1 MATLRSLRLKERC
14 GKGDKRRRDN
24 TDCKTAGPQDIM
36 TIMEELVFAFPTDHL
51 WKLITY
57 KEKGLIRGNREVLKK
72 IIQNGLFLKRSEL
85 EEDPSF
91 KQIIPYAIISNKE
104 PERGGV
110 RQRQSFY
117 LFRRTSGQTEKR
129 LHNKFSLGV
138 GGHMNPNDSMESRE
152 QYLIDELKREL
163 YEEVKLLN
171 ECLIEEIEFI
181 GFINDDTIPVGR
193 VHIGLLYNIHVSNKE
208 VYINETDKM
217 TADWIDKSNLA
228 EFYWEMETWSKIAFD
243 FYIK

>member
-1 MATLRSLRLKERC
+1 M
-14 GKGDKRRRDN
+14 N
-24 TDCKTAGPQDIM
+24 N
-36 TIMEELVFAFPTDHL
+36 MEELVFAFPTDGL

-57 KEKGLIRGNREVLKK
+57 KKKGLIRENSEVLKK
-72 IIQNGLFLKRSEL
+72 IVQNGLFLRRSEV

-91 KQIIPYAIISNKE
+91 KQIIPYAIISNKK
-104 PERGGV
+104 
-110 RQRQSFY
+110 SYY

-138 GGHMNPNDSMESRE
+138 GGHMNPDDFMESKE
-152 QYLIDELKREL
+152 QYLVDELKREL
-163 YEEVKLLN
+163 FEEVRLLN
-171 ECLIEEIEFI
+171 GCLIEDIEFI

-217 TADWIDKSNLA
+217 TAEWIDRSKLA
-228 EFYWEMETWSKIAFD
+228 EFYDGMETWTKIAYD

>member
-1 MATLRSLRLKERC
+1 
-14 GKGDKRRRDN
+14 
-24 TDCKTAGPQDIM
+24 
-36 TIMEELVFAFPTDHL
+36 MEELVFAFPTDEF
-51 WKLITY
+51 WKLTPY
-57 KEKGLIRGNREVLKK
+57 KIGLIKENSEVLKR
-72 IIQNGLFLKRSEL
+72 IVQNGLFLRRSEL

-91 KQIIPYAIISNKE
+91 KQIIPYAIISHKE
-104 PERGGV
+104 
-110 RQRQSFY
+110 SFY

-129 LHNKFSLGV
+129 LRNKFSLGV
-138 GGHMNPNDSMESRE
+138 GGHMNPNDNMESKE

-163 YEEVKLLN
+163 FEEVKLLN
-171 ECLIEEIEFI
+171 GCFIEDIEFI

-217 TADWIDKSNLA
+217 TADWIDKPNLA
-228 EFYWEMETWSKIAFD
+228 EFYEGMETWTKITFD

>member
-1 MATLRSLRLKERC
+1 M
-14 GKGDKRRRDN
+14 N
-24 TDCKTAGPQDIM
+24 N
-36 TIMEELVFAFPTDHL
+36 MEELVFAFPTDEF
-51 WKLITY
+51 WKLMTY
-57 KEKGLIRGNREVLKK
+57 KKKGLILGNNEVLKK

-104 PERGGV
+104 TDPTAGGEA
-110 RQRQSFY
+110 RQNQSFY
-117 LFRRTSGQTEKR
+117 IFRRTSKQTEKR

-138 GGHMNPNDSMESRE
+138 GGHMNPNDSIESKE

-163 YEEVKLLN
+163 HEEVKLLN
-171 ECLIEEIEFI
+171 GCLIEDIEFI

-193 VHIGLLYNIHVSNKE
+193 VHIGLLYDIHVSNKE

-217 TADWIDKSNLA
+217 TANWIDKSNLT
-228 EFYWEMETWSKIAFD
+228 EFYEGMETWTKITYD

>member
-1 MATLRSLRLKERC
+1 M
-14 GKGDKRRRDN
+14 N
-24 TDCKTAGPQDIM
+24 N
-36 TIMEELVFAFPTDHL
+36 MEELVFAFPTDEF
-51 WKLITY
+51 WKLMPY
-57 KEKGLIRGNREVLKK
+57 KIGLIKENSEVLKR
-72 IIQNGLFLKRSEL
+72 IVQNGLFLRRSEL

-91 KQIIPYAIISNKE
+91 KQIIPYAIISHKE
-104 PERGGV
+104 
-110 RQRQSFY
+110 SFY
-117 LFRRTSGQTEKR
+117 LFRRTSRQTEKR

-138 GGHMNPNDSMESRE
+138 GGHMNPNDSMELKE

-171 ECLIEEIEFI
+171 GCLIEDIEFI

-217 TADWIDKSNLA
+217 TGNWIEKSNLA
-228 EFYWEMETWSKIAFD
+228 EFYGGMETWTKIAFD